1 MLGVLGGLG
10 GLAPELLAADPEGEY
25 CGEPAIVTSRLPG
38 RASVTPEDPYDF
50 AGQLGRALDR
60 IHAHPG
66 TGLREVLAAP
76 PTDAGLIAAQVLGA
90 WGRLS
95 GAPQVLTHYDY
106 WSGNTLWRAG
116 QLTGVVDWSAAGL
129 APSGFDVSW
138 CRLDLVLLFDR
149 AIADTF
155 TTAYEA
161 VSGASVPD
169 LGLWD
174 LYAAT
179 NADRGIEGWAPN
191 YQGLGR
197 ADLGPTMLRQR
208 LTNWTQLL
216 TTGR

>member
-50 AGQLGRALDR
+50 AGQLGRALAR

-161 VSGASVPD
+161 VSGASCQTWACGTCPQRRTRI
-169 LGLWD
+169 
-174 LYAAT
+174 AASRAGRRT
-179 NADRGIEGWAPN
+179 TRAWAV
-191 YQGLGR
+191 R
-197 ADLGPTMLRQR
+197 TSGPPCCASASR
-208 LTNWTQLL
+208 
-216 TTGR
+216 TGRSS